1 MMCMLTLFT
10 PFRLLNSLDLSHST
24 FQNTHARTTTVTAF
38 LWPTKSMLVLQPSR
52 STICAVGPELFMAW
66 AETRYWP
73 SGDQDRRRTWVVP
86 PHWEEDI
93 ERQRQDVRPVRRHHW
108 APRSSICTRTTWHSW
123 KPQQHWGGW
132 IFFRMLVF
140 ILLVVKMYD

>member
-93 ERQRQDVRPVRRHHW
+93 ERQRQDVRPVCRHHG
-108 APRSSICTRTTWHSW
+108 PVSVQGPPGTHGSPNNTE
-123 KPQQHWGGW
+123 GGDF
-132 IFFRMLVF
+132 FFRMLVF